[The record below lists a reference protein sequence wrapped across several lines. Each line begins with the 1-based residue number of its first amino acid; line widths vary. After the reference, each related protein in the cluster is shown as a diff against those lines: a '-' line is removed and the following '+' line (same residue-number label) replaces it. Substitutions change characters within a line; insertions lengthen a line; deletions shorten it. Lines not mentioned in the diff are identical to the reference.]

1 MYMYIH
7 THRYISG
14 AGPASRK
21 RCAAP
26 PPDPSAPLTH
36 PTRPL
41 SRAAAITFG
50 VRPLWEFISQKVFI
64 HEGYV
69 DGLVQELAFAK
80 KTNNHFL

>member
-1 MYMYIH
+1 MYIH
-7 THRYISG
+7 KHIYISG

-21 RCAAP
+21 RFAAP
-26 PPDPSAPLTH
+26 PAEPSAPLSH
-36 PTRPL
+36 PSRPL

-80 KTNNHFL
+80 QPNNHFL